1 MTSDNHTR
9 LIQIEG
15 LSAQVLLNRL
25 DSMSSQL
32 LELQKKV
39 EPKAQTVFLTR
50 EQVGELLN
58 VCLSTV
64 WGWTKAGILKS
75 YRVGNQVRY
84 VEAEVIQAA
93 IATKKGARI
102 A

>member
-1 MTSDNHTR
+1 MAGENHTK

-15 LSAQVLLNRL
+15 LSAQALLGRL
-25 DSMSSQL
+25 DSLSNQL
-32 LELQKKV
+32 SELQTKV
-39 EPKAQTVFLTR
+39 QPPNQTVFLTR
-50 EQVGELLN
+50 EQVCDMLN

-84 VEAEVIQAA
+84 IETEVIAA
-93 IATKKGARI
+93 AKATGKGA
-102 A
+102 AKS